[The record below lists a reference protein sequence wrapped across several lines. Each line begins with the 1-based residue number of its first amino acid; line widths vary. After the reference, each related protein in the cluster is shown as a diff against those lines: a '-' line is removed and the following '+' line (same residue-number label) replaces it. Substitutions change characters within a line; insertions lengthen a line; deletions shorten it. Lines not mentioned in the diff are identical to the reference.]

1 VRHWH
6 HIMRESHPAV
16 KDRIYIRV
24 LFEKDLCCRCSAQ
37 PIADNSALTAA
48 YQVYLARAT
57 MLKSMSLSSIVRGS
71 TIAAAV
77 SGLPKLVRVLILSV
91 YQGLAARRRSQTV
104 ASNSTFCSCA
114 L

>member
-1 VRHWH
+1 
-6 HIMRESHPAV
+6 MQ
-16 KDRIYIRV
+16 
-24 LFEKDLCCRCSAQ
+24 SAQ

-77 SGLPKLVRVLILSV
+77 SGLPKLVRVLILIIAG
-91 YQGLAARRRSQTV
+91 Y
-104 ASNSTFCSCA
+104 
-114 L
+114 